1 MSKSCSKETKLITI
15 TMAAWGIVL
24 IGSGFVMDKMT
35 KPTKLIKNDVEIIS
49 KRKLFNGNLRVDFY
63 QYWANIR

>member
-35 KPTKLIKNDVEIIS
+35 KPICL
-49 KRKLFNGNLRVDFY
+49 
-63 QYWANIR
+63 